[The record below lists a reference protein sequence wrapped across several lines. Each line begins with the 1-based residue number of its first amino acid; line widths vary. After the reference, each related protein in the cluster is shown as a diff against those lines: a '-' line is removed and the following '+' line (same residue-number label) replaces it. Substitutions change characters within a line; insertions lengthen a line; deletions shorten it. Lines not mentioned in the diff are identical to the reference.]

1 MCSRRVLEQSEAKVT
16 KLKEEL
22 VNTKEALNKASLEH
36 EVLSHGRAELGTAVL
51 EILVVTCHE
60 QIITL
65 AASSGKRTC
74 IGLVSVRPSACL
86 SVSCLFPNVN
96 AFARV

>member
-1 MCSRRVLEQSEAKVT
+1 VLEQSEAKVT

-51 EILVVTCHE
+51 EI
-60 QIITL
+60 
-65 AASSGKRTC
+65 
-74 IGLVSVRPSACL
+74 
-86 SVSCLFPNVN
+86 
-96 AFARV
+96 